1 MNKNTMYLIYIHQL
15 RKYKKHLRMYA
26 LCGHFGPTYD
36 LDRAWGHEFQNLSY
50 TLFLRYMW

>member
-26 LCGHFGPTYD
+26 LCGHLVQPMIFN
-36 LDRAWGHEFQNLSY
+36 RAWGHEFQNLSY
-50 TLFLRYMW
+50 TLYLRYMW